1 MRAFVLSNDPVP
13 RMWLAADPFFGAATA
28 NETVLSALAAREA
41 MFGAGVFS
49 TERFLYEAVG
59 TLYWL
64 RWSPAGTEL
73 AVHAH
78 DDAFVEEPALFE
90 TDADVDAD
98 ADADAGGERR
108 DGDAPPRAAG
118 RGNARRL
125 KMAPPWEGDL
135 AQSLRAAFDH
145 NAGNYVD
152 AVQWLAL
159 KKLNL
164 SKSANL

>member
-64 RWSPAGTEL
+64 RWSPAGTGS
-73 AVHAH
+73 
-78 DDAFVEEPALFE
+78 PC
-90 TDADVDAD
+90 T
-98 ADADAGGERR
+98 RTTTR
-108 DGDAPPRAAG
+108 SWR
-118 RGNARRL
+118 
-125 KMAPPWEGDL
+125 
-135 AQSLRAAFDH
+135 SLRC
-145 NAGNYVD
+145 
-152 AVQWLAL
+152 
-159 KKLNL
+159 
-164 SKSANL
+164 SKQTRT